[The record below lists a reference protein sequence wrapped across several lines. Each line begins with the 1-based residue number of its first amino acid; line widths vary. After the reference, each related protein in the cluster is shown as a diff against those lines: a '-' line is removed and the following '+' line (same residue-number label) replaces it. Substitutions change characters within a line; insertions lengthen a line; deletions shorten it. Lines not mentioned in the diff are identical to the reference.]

1 MALKNMNSEDKKK
14 DHDPSLDHSLLV
26 REQLIQHINTRDGW
40 ISFEEFIDF
49 VMYKPG
55 LGYYSAGAEKIGHS
69 GDFTTAPEISK
80 LFGMALANQ
89 ITPILDHYQ
98 SPSIIEI
105 GAGTG
110 KLAFD
115 IMTQLNDYQVNFD
128 RYYILEL
135 SADLKQRQQSMLSH
149 LPTKTLN
156 KIVWLNSIPMDSID
170 GVIIANEVI
179 DALPFTRFKSQN
191 GQVYELGI
199 SVEDNQLIEQP
210 RLADEM
216 LSNTVDSIAKEIGM
230 TFQDGYTSEIRINF
244 GSWFRTIE
252 SMLSSGSIFFVDYGY
267 ARQEYYDEERTNG
280 SMICHYRNVAHEDP
294 LSNLGIQDISAS
306 VDFSQ
311 LADVAL
317 QHDIE
322 VGFFTSQADFLI
334 NAEILGVIESVI
346 DEGLKMRLTQE
357 VKQLLL
363 PNQMGEVFKCMLL
376 NKNINPDNFDG
387 IKDLRHTL

>member
-1 MALKNMNSEDKKK
+1 MNSEDKKK

-89 ITPILDHYQ
+89 MTPILDHYQ

-156 KIVWLNSIPMDSID
+156 KIVWLDSIPMDSID

-179 DALPFTRFKSQN
+179 DALPFTRFKTQN

-199 SVEDNQLIEQP
+199 SFEDNQLIEQP
-210 RLADEM
+210 RLADEI

-317 QHDIE
+317 QRNIE

>member
-1 MALKNMNSEDKKK
+1 MNSEDKKK

-89 ITPILDHYQ
+89 MTPILDHYQ

-156 KIVWLNSIPMDSID
+156 KIVWLDSIPMDSID

-179 DALPFTRFKSQN
+179 DALPFTRFKTQN

-317 QHDIE
+317 QRNIE

>member
-1 MALKNMNSEDKKK
+1 MNSEDKKK

-40 ISFEEFIDF
+40 ISFEEFVDF

-156 KIVWLNSIPMDSID
+156 KIVWLDSIPMDSID

-179 DALPFTRFKSQN
+179 DALPFTRFKTQN

-210 RLADEM
+210 RLADEI

-267 ARQEYYDEERTNG
+267 PRQEYYDEERTNG

-306 VDFSQ
+306 VDFSL

-317 QHDIE
+317 QQNIE

>member
-1 MALKNMNSEDKKK
+1 MNSEDKKK

-156 KIVWLNSIPMDSID
+156 KIVWLDSIPVDSID

-210 RLADEM
+210 RLADEI

-317 QHDIE
+317 QRNIE

>member
-1 MALKNMNSEDKKK
+1 MNSEDKKK

-89 ITPILDHYQ
+89 MTPILDHYQ

-156 KIVWLNSIPMDSID
+156 KIVWLDSIPMDSID

-216 LSNTVDSIAKEIGM
+216 LSNAVDSIAKEIGM

-317 QHDIE
+317 QRNIE

>member
-1 MALKNMNSEDKKK
+1 MNSEDKKK

-156 KIVWLNSIPMDSID
+156 KIVWLDSIPVDSID

-210 RLADEM
+210 RLADEI

-267 ARQEYYDEERTNG
+267 SRQEYYDEERTNG

-317 QHDIE
+317 QRNIE

>member
-1 MALKNMNSEDKKK
+1 MNSEDKKK

-156 KIVWLNSIPMDSID
+156 KIVWLDSIPVDSID

-210 RLADEM
+210 RLADEI

-267 ARQEYYDEERTNG
+267 SRQEYYDEERTNG

-317 QHDIE
+317 QRNIE

-334 NAEILGVIESVI
+334 NGEILGVIESVI

>member
-1 MALKNMNSEDKKK
+1 MTSEDKKK
-14 DHDPSLDHSLLV
+14 NIDPSLDHSLLV

-149 LPTKTLN
+149 LPTKALN
-156 KIVWLNSIPMDSID
+156 KIVWLESIPMDSID

-199 SVEDNQLIEQP
+199 SVEDNQLVEQP
-210 RLADEM
+210 RLADEI

-317 QHDIE
+317 QRNIE
-322 VGFFTSQADFLI
+322 VGFFTSQSDFLI

>member
-1 MALKNMNSEDKKK
+1 MTTKDKKK

-40 ISFEEFIDF
+40 ISFEEFVDF

-156 KIVWLNSIPMDSID
+156 KIVWLDSIPMDSID

-210 RLADEM
+210 RLADEI

-317 QHDIE
+317 QRNIE

>member
-1 MALKNMNSEDKKK
+1 MTSKDKKK

-135 SADLKQRQQSMLSH
+135 SADLKQRQQSLLSH
-149 LPTKTLN
+149 LPAKTLN
-156 KIVWLNSIPMDSID
+156 KIVWLDSIPMDSID

-179 DALPFTRFKSQN
+179 DALPFTRFKTQN

-199 SVEDNQLIEQP
+199 SFEDNQLIEQP

-216 LSNTVDSIAKEIGM
+216 LSNTVASIAKKIGM
-230 TFQDGYTSEIRINF
+230 RFHDGYTSEIRINF
-244 GSWFRTIE
+244 GNWFRTIE
-252 SMLSSGSIFFVDYGY
+252 SMLSSGSMFFVDYGY
-267 ARQEYYDEERTNG
+267 SRQEYYDEERTNG
-280 SMICHYRNVAHEDP
+280 SMICHYKNVAHENP

-306 VDFSQ
+306 VDFSL
-311 LADVAL
+311 LADVAF
-317 QHDIE
+317 QQNIE
-322 VGFFTSQADFLI
+322 VGFFTSQSDFLI

-363 PNQMGEVFKCMLL
+363 PNQMGEIFKCMLL

>member
-1 MALKNMNSEDKKK
+1 MTSEDKKK
-14 DHDPSLDHSLLV
+14 NIDPSLDHSLLV

-40 ISFEEFIDF
+40 ISFEEFVDF

-156 KIVWLNSIPMDSID
+156 KIVWLDSIPMDSID

-210 RLADEM
+210 RLADEI

-317 QHDIE
+317 QRNIE
-322 VGFFTSQADFLI
+322 VGFFTSQSDFLI